1 MNNTKAKIL
10 KEKTKVSLGLGTQ
23 AQDLLRLYSIQKV
36 NRSCKDEEED
46 LAMLSRLTKLGFL
59 PKF

>member
-10 KEKTKVSLGLGTQ
+10 KEKTK
-23 AQDLLRLYSIQKV
+23 
-36 NRSCKDEEED
+36 DEEGD

-59 PKF
+59 PKFWLVDVQAWFSRIYYKRLFLS